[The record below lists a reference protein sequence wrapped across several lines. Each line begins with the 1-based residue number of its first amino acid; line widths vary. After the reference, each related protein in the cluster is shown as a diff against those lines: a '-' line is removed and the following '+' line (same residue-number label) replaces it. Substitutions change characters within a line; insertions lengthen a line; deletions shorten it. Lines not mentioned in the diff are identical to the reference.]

1 MATRAYREI
10 GGKSGRYWALVI
22 GSGALV
28 AAGLGAALYMRAH
41 GHHVTGMTNQIVWG
55 MPHVFAV
62 FLIVA
67 ASGALNVASIA
78 SVFGR
83 SPYKPLARLSG
94 LLAVALLIGGLWNL
108 VLDLGRPGHLLD
120 AVMFP
125 QWRSIFAWNI
135 YLYTGFLVV
144 VGFYLWFLMERR
156 LERHSKT
163 IGLVAFLWRLVLTTG
178 TGSIFGFLAARRA
191 YDTALLA
198 PLFIILSFAF
208 GLAVFLLVLIT
219 ASSALSRPLG
229 ERLLKRL
236 KGLLVVFVA
245 AALYFVAVY
254 HLTNLYRA
262 GYRGIESFVLV
273 SGGVYTLLFWVIQVG
288 VGGVVPLVLLLTA
301 KTRLARRMVVASAG
315 VVVGGLAQLY
325 VLIIGGQAYPLRL
338 FPGFVVHSSFYD
350 GVIHPYVPH
359 WPETVLAVSGVGV
372 TTLIVLIGVRLLPF
386 LPVSLADE
394 AIDVHGHKGRPAQAP
409 KSVVPSP

>member
-1 MATRAYREI
+1 MATLAYREI
-10 GGKSGRYWALVI
+10 GGKSARYWALVI
-22 GSGALV
+22 GFGILA
-28 AAGLGAALYMRAH
+28 AAGLSAALYMRAH

-219 ASSALSRPLG
+219 ASRALSRPLG
-229 ERLLKRL
+229 LRLLTRL

-262 GYRGIESFVLV
+262 GYRGIEGFVLV
-273 SGGVYTLLFWVIQVG
+273 SGGIYTLLFWVIQVG

-301 KTRLARRMVVASAG
+301 KARLARSIVVASAG

-350 GVIHPYVPH
+350 GVVHPYVPH
-359 WPETVLAVSGVGV
+359 WPETLLAVSGVGV
-372 TTLIVLIGVRLLPF
+372 AALIVLIGVRLLPF
-386 LPVSLADE
+386 LPVSLADD
-394 AIDVHGHKGRPAQAP
+394 AIDVHGRKERPAKVSQSA
-409 KSVVPSP
+409 VPNP